1 VFFIF
6 STITIVIAFIGLYG
20 MLSFIIVTKTKEI
33 GIRKVL
39 GATIVQITKLL
50 PYEFILLVGIASII
64 AVPVTWYA
72 AANWLQRF
80 AYRIQVSPIVFIIT
94 ALFAIIL
101 TLLTVGIQAI
111 RAASANPVESLRT
124 E

>member
-1 VFFIF
+1 MKSSLTELIKCGQTENPIHVRY
-6 STITIVIAFIGLYG
+6 TIG
-20 MLSFIIVTKTKEI
+20 
-33 GIRKVL
+33 
-39 GATIVQITKLL
+39 QITKLL
-50 PYEFILLVGIASII
+50 SYEFILLVCIAIII

-72 AANWLQRF
+72 AANWLQRY

-111 RAASANPVESLRT
+111 RAASANPVDSLRT